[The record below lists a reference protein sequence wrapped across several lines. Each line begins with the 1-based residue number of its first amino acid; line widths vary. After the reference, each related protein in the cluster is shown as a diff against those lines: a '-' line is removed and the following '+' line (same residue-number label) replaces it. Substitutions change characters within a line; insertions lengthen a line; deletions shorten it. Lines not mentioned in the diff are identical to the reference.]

1 MQDDPEVSLPSD
13 EALPIT
19 EDEKARVV
27 AVTHAAMMCGTEI
40 DVSLAMTPTEI
51 RTVACHA
58 MGADVADRSA
68 DYIHGMFDALFA
80 EGRRLPRHDPIPF
93 PRPKR

>member
-1 MQDDPEVSLPSD
+1 MTNDPEVSLPSD

-27 AVTHAAMMCGTEI
+27 AVTHALMMCGTDL

-51 RTVACHA
+51 RAVACKA
-58 MGADVADRSA
+58 MGSDVTDRSA

-80 EGRRLPRHDPIPF
+80 EGRRLPRHDPIPM

>member
-1 MQDDPEVSLPSD
+1 MQNAPEVSAPSN

-27 AVTHAAMMCGTEI
+27 AVTHAVMMCGTDI
-40 DVSLAMTPTEI
+40 AVSLDMTPTEI
-51 RTVACHA
+51 RAVACKA
-58 MGADVADRSA
+58 MGADITDRSA

-80 EGRRLPRHDPIPF
+80 EGRRLPRHDPIPM
-93 PRPKR
+93 PRLKR